1 MKKVIK
7 FLSKNVVYEGNSEN
21 DKLDLSRFK

>member
-7 FLSKNVVYEGNSEN
+7 FLGKNVVYEGNSKN
-21 DKLDLSRFK
+21 DKLDGYGII